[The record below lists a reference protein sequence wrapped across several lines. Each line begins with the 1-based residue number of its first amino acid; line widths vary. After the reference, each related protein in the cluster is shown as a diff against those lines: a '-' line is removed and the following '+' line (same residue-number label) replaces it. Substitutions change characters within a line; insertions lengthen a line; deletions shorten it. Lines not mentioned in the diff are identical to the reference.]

1 MKITKGTIIRLT
13 LVAFV
18 IVNMI
23 LKAFGKS
30 PIDVDEGTVA
40 YWLET
45 ILEIAVIIV
54 GVWKNNSVSEFA
66 IKADE
71 FLRQLRNTEEL
82 GAGGNMTYNQFV
94 SAYLGRSTDWD
105 GVSGTQ
111 CVDLIKAYLNEVF
124 GIKAGSWGNA
134 KYYWINFN
142 LRAPLKNNFTKIANT
157 PSFVPKK
164 GDIVVWNGG
173 IGSGGYG
180 HIAIATGEGD
190 TSHFYTYDQNWHGKP
205 MKKVYHSYNCVYG
218 VLRPKDQSKIT
229 PKTSGGFS
237 VGRPCTLTTNV
248 KIRTGAGTKYRQKKV
263 SELNASGQIRC
274 TSQNRNDYAV
284 LRKGID
290 TKPLELKI
298 VGNDIWARIQNG
310 WICLKY
316 NGNYY
321 AK

>member
-82 GAGGNMTYNQFV
+82 GAGGNMTYNHFV

-218 VLRPKDQSKIT
+218 VLRPKDQSRIT
-229 PKTSGGFS
+229 PKAENRFS
-237 VGRPCTLTTNV
+237 VGEPCTLTSNV
-248 KIRTGAGTKYRQKKV
+248 KIRTGAGTNYRNKKV
-263 SELNASGQIRC
+263 SEINAAGRRRC
-274 TSQNRNDYAV
+274 TSQNKNDYAV

>member
-18 IVNMI
+18 IINMI

-66 IKADE
+66 IKADN
-71 FLRQLRNTEEL
+71 FLQELRNTAEL
-82 GAGGNMTYNQFV
+82 GACGSMTYNQFV
-94 SAYLGRSTDWD
+94 NAYLGKSTDWD

-111 CVDLIKAYLNEVF
+111 CVDLVKAYLSEVF

-142 LRAPLKNNFTKIANT
+142 FRAPLKNNFTKIANT

-190 TSHFYTYDQNWHGKP
+190 TSYFYTYDQNWNGKP
-205 MKKVYHSYNCVYG
+205 MKKVKHSYSCVYG
-218 VLRPKDQSKIT
+218 VLRPKDQNRIN
-229 PKTSGGFS
+229 PALSGFM
-237 VGRPCTLTTNV
+237 VGGLYTLTSNV
-248 KIRTGAGTKYRQKKV
+248 KIRTGAGTGCRQKKI
-263 SELNASGQIRC
+263 SEINAAGKKRC
-274 TSQNRNDYAV
+274 TSTNNNDYAV
-284 LRKGID
+284 LKKGIQI
-290 TKPLELKI
+290 KPLSLKN
-298 VGNDIWARIQNG
+298 VGGDIWAQIQNG

-316 NGNYY
+316 GGSYY
-321 AK
+321 AN

>member
-30 PIDVDEGTVA
+30 PIDVDEGSIA
-40 YWLET
+40 YWVET
-45 ILEIAVIIV
+45 LLEIAVIIV
-54 GVWKNNSVSEFA
+54 GVWKNNSVSELA
-66 IKADE
+66 IKADN
-71 FLRQLRNTEEL
+71 FLQELRNTAEL
-82 GAGGNMTYNQFV
+82 GAGGTMTYDQFV
-94 SAYLGRSTDWD
+94 NAYLGKSTDWD

-142 LRAPLKNNFTKIANT
+142 LRTPLKNNFTKIANT

-180 HIAIATGEGD
+180 HVAIATGEGD
-190 TSHFYTYDQNWHGKP
+190 TKYFYTYDQNWNGKP
-205 MKKVYHSYNCVYG
+205 MKKVKHSYNCVYG
-218 VLRPKDQSKIT
+218 VLRPKDQSRIT
-229 PKTSGGFS
+229 SKTANRFT
-237 VGRPCTLTTNV
+237 VGKPCTLTTNV
-248 KIRTGAGTKYRQKKV
+248 KIRTGAGTNYRQKKV
-263 SELNASGQIRC
+263 GEINASGQKRC

-284 LRKGID
+284 LRKGIEITPKQIKTVGKD
-290 TKPLELKI
+290 TWVEI
-298 VGNDIWARIQNG
+298 ING
-310 WICLKY
+310 WVCVYY